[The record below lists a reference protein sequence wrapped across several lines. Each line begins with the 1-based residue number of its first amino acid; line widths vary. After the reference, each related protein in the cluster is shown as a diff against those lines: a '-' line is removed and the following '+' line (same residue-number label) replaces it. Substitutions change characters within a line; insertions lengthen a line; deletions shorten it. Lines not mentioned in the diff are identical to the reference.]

1 MSTQHKAY
9 RKLKWLNIFSII
21 FRLSNITEILQ
32 NELFAYTGHQQG
44 ENKQDTD
51 QVEWRRE
58 AINKEHTKI
67 TVCPGAEGDRFPRFK
82 SINSQAVLSTVR
94 QDSKGNIY
102 LDIHDVKFR
111 DLIVNHIKA

>member
-1 MSTQHKAY
+1 MEKRS
-9 RKLKWLNIFSII
+9 
-21 FRLSNITEILQ
+21 
-32 NELFAYTGHQQG
+32 
-44 ENKQDTD
+44 
-51 QVEWRRE
+51 
-58 AINKEHTKI
+58 INKEHTKI